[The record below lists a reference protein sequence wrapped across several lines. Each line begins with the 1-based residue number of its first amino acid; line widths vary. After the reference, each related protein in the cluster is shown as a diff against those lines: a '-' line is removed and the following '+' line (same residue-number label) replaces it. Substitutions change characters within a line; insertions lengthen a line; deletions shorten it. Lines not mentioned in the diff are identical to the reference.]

1 MRTAITAAAAATA
14 LLSACSFASADGLGW
29 SGFYVGL
36 ETGIAQNVVTLNGS
50 FPGPFT
56 EKQSDTGAL
65 FGAFAGYDHQVSNWV
80 FGGLVDADYV
90 GTNDLVFGGKAGTHY
105 DLDWIATAR
114 VRAGFLPSEKLLLYG
129 TGGVALA
136 GASSSFFFGD
146 LDSTRVG
153 YVVGAGAEYRIDQ
166 NWSLKGEFLHHNFGN
181 VISSMT
187 SDYTF
192 KPVVNTGK
200 IGLTYRF

>member
-1 MRTAITAAAAATA
+1 MRSAITAVATATA
-14 LLSACSFASADGLGW
+14 LLSACSFASADSLGW

-36 ETGIAQNVVTLNGS
+36 ETGVAQNVTTLTGT

-65 FGAFAGYDHQVSNWV
+65 FGSFAGYDHQVSNWV

-90 GTNDLVFGGKAGTHY
+90 GTNDLVFGGKVGTHY
-105 DLDWIATAR
+105 DLDWVATAR

-136 GASSSFFFGD
+136 GAQSTFMFIP
-146 LDSTRVG
+146 LDSPRVG
-153 YVVGAGAEYRIDQ
+153 YVVGAGAEYRVNA
-166 NWSLKGEFLHHNFGN
+166 NWSLKGEFLHYDFGDAAPAGN
-181 VISSMT
+181 GI
-187 SDYTF
+187 YTLR
-192 KPVVNTGK
+192 PTLNSGK
-200 IGLTYRF
+200 IGITYRF